1 METEIK
7 KRGRGRPRN
16 GEIVI
21 KKEKP
26 VSGGKRGRKS
36 NKIKLITQNNITENF
51 IDPTEQSLVNVTH
64 RTIVLPVISEP
75 IMYENDVLNDR
86 FRFNTK
92 VYNSGKVI
100 VSIYLNR
107 TQSLVNVLDYPSLDT
122 LRKRII
128 DKFSLAYA
136 YMHTFGESFVDNVEN
151 QIFN

>member
-122 LRKRII
+122 
-128 DKFSLAYA
+128 
-136 YMHTFGESFVDNVEN
+136 
-151 QIFN
+151 